1 MTKKI
6 SYIILASTV
15 FCLAAASTT
24 VGSSSLEAGENNIA
38 TKTKLGESSSS
49 VSFSSFFVG
58 SGNLRRRQRS
68 LSDTTT
74 NNRNLGVKAWWKYF
88 NGGDGGGGDKKDQDD
103 DEAARTKPARTTTT
117 SSTILAAQMV
127 PQSESLPA
135 TTPSPQ
141 KGTEQQSLLN
151 TKPTPKPTRKDL
163 GGIQPF
169 GPPPATPPP
178 TKGVTTTPNPT
189 PNPTAAPSPIP
200 TEKMEENSGGGDGT
214 TFEPT
219 DSPVIGLVTVEPE
232 PTDSPTTESPTDNP
246 TEETEVSLKR
256 SCVFFVCGERLG
268 RLRRRYFW

>member
-1 MTKKI
+1 
-6 SYIILASTV
+6 
-15 FCLAAASTT
+15 
-24 VGSSSLEAGENNIA
+24 
-38 TKTKLGESSSS
+38 
-49 VSFSSFFVG
+49 
-58 SGNLRRRQRS
+58 
-68 LSDTTT
+68 
-74 NNRNLGVKAWWKYF
+74 
-88 NGGDGGGGDKKDQDD
+88 
-103 DEAARTKPARTTTT
+103 
-117 SSTILAAQMV
+117 MV

-200 TEKMEENSGGGDGT
+200 TEKMEENSGGGGT

-232 PTDSPTTESPTDNP
+232 PTDSPITTESPTDNP
-246 TEETEVSLKR
+246 TEETEVSFFLKVVCIL
-256 SCVFFVCGERLG
+256 CV
-268 RLRRRYFW
+268 RRKIRASLCCDDSTEI